1 MYVPPSCP
9 TFYNLPSI
17 FACSNATVPISPPST
32 CSDIIV
38 FASSKQL
45 DCASASISVRA
56 VSIGSVY
63 RGRGIPE
70 LETNGGRDV
79 LEENVC
85 PRVSALIDSRQRILS
100 TSNLSLDS
108 TISWER
114 RRPEYFPWKCESTL
128 VSMVLPVEMA
138 R

>member
-17 FACSNATVPISPPST
+17 FACSNAMAPISPPST

-70 LETNGGRDV
+70 LETNSGRDV

-114 RRPEYFPWKCESTL
+114 RWPEYFPWKCESML